1 MSLLKIYIALA
12 KKGFLPSPL
21 LGIMG
26 FALVLFINNPGLELV
41 VVMYPLVISLLITEK
56 EYNLL
61 FTLPMKTRDI
71 LKFKYINSYVQVIL
85 GFILGGVG
93 LAFKGELELGY
104 FIYRLSV
111 VIIELNILLFLN
123 SNRGLRNNKEDGALL
138 IPVLMMIIAI
148 VFYYLGIESD
158 KFNMVDKSIMYS
170 VGIVTAVFSCF
181 NSYKKSNAIVYGE
194 GEINYEEVS
203 KFRLLQLN
211 KWGFKSRYIN

>member
-26 FALVLFINNPGLELV
+26 FALVLFINNSGLELV
-41 VVMYPLVISLLITEK
+41 AVMFPLVIALLITEK

-61 FTLPMKTRDI
+61 FTLPMKTQDI
-71 LKFKYINSYVQVIL
+71 LKLKYINSYVQVIL

-93 LAFKGELELGY
+93 LAYKGELELGY
-104 FIYRLSV
+104 FIYKLSV

-123 SNRGLRNNKEDGALL
+123 SDRGLRNNKEDGALL
-138 IPVLMMIIAI
+138 IPALMVMIAI

-158 KFNMVDKSIMYS
+158 KFNIVDKSIMYS
-170 VGIVTAVFSCF
+170 AGIVIAVFSCF

-203 KFRLLQLN
+203 
-211 KWGFKSRYIN
+211 

>member
-12 KKGFLPSPL
+12 KKGFLPSSL
-21 LGIMG
+21 IGIMG

-41 VVMYPLVISLLITEK
+41 VVMFPLVISLLITEK

-61 FTLPMKTRDI
+61 FTLPMKTQDI
-71 LKFKYINSYVQVIL
+71 LKLKYINSYVQVIL

-104 FIYRLSV
+104 FIYKLSV

-123 SNRGLRNNKEDGALL
+123 SDRGLRNNKGDGALL
-138 IPVLMMIIAI
+138 IPALMVMIAI
-148 VFYYLGIESD
+148 VFYYIGIESD
-158 KFNMVDKSIMYS
+158 KFNILDKLIMYS

-203 KFRLLQLN
+203 
-211 KWGFKSRYIN
+211 

>member
-21 LGIMG
+21 LGMMG

-123 SNRGLRNNKEDGALL
+123 SNRGLRSNKEDGALL

-158 KFNMVDKSIMYS
+158 KFNMVDKLIMYS
-170 VGIVTAVFSCF
+170 VGMVIAVFSCF

-203 KFRLLQLN
+203 
-211 KWGFKSRYIN
+211 

>member
-1 MSLLKIYIALA
+1 MSLLKIYITLA

-41 VVMYPLVISLLITEK
+41 VVMFPLVIALLITEK

-61 FTLPMKTRDI
+61 FTLPMKTQDI
-71 LKFKYINSYVQVIL
+71 LKLKYINSYVQVIL

-93 LAFKGELELGY
+93 LAYKGELELGY
-104 FIYRLSV
+104 FIYKLSV

-123 SNRGLRNNKEDGALL
+123 SDWGLRNNKEDGALL
-138 IPVLMMIIAI
+138 IPALMVMIAI

-158 KFNMVDKSIMYS
+158 KFNIVDKSIMYS
-170 VGIVTAVFSCF
+170 AGIVIAVFSCF

-203 KFRLLQLN
+203 
-211 KWGFKSRYIN
+211 

>member
-1 MSLLKIYIALA
+1 MSLLKIYITLA

-26 FALVLFINNPGLELV
+26 FALVLFINNSGLELV
-41 VVMYPLVISLLITEK
+41 VVMFPLVIALLITEK

-61 FTLPMKTRDI
+61 FTLPMKTQDI
-71 LKFKYINSYVQVIL
+71 LKLKYINSYVQVIL

-93 LAFKGELELGY
+93 LAYKGELELGY
-104 FIYRLSV
+104 FIYKLSV

-123 SNRGLRNNKEDGALL
+123 SDRGLRNNKEDGALL
-138 IPVLMMIIAI
+138 IPALMVMIAI

-158 KFNMVDKSIMYS
+158 KFNIVDKSIMYS
-170 VGIVTAVFSCF
+170 AGIVIAVFSCF

-203 KFRLLQLN
+203 
-211 KWGFKSRYIN
+211 

>member
-1 MSLLKIYIALA
+1 MSLLKIYITLA

-203 KFRLLQLN
+203 
-211 KWGFKSRYIN
+211 

>member
-1 MSLLKIYIALA
+1 MSLLKIYIALT

-26 FALVLFINNPGLELV
+26 FVLVLFINNPGLELV
-41 VVMYPLVISLLITEK
+41 VVMFPLVISLLITEK

-61 FTLPMKTRDI
+61 FTLPMKTQDI
-71 LKFKYINSYVQVIL
+71 LKLKYINSYVQVIL

-93 LAFKGELELGY
+93 LAYKEELELGY
-104 FIYRLSV
+104 FIYKLSV

-123 SNRGLRNNKEDGALL
+123 SDRGLRNNKEDGALL
-138 IPVLMMIIAI
+138 IPALMVMMAI

-158 KFNMVDKSIMYS
+158 KFNILDKLIMYS

-181 NSYKKSNAIVYGE
+181 YSYKKSNAIVYGE

-203 KFRLLQLN
+203 
-211 KWGFKSRYIN
+211 

>member
-194 GEINYEEVS
+194 GEMNYEEVS
-203 KFRLLQLN
+203 
-211 KWGFKSRYIN
+211 

>member
-12 KKGFLPSPL
+12 KKGFLPSSL

-41 VVMYPLVISLLITEK
+41 VVMFPLVISLLITEK

-61 FTLPMKTRDI
+61 FTLPMKTQDI
-71 LKFKYINSYVQVIL
+71 LKLKYINSYVQVIL

-104 FIYRLSV
+104 FIYKLSV

-123 SNRGLRNNKEDGALL
+123 SDSGLRNNKEDGALL
-138 IPVLMMIIAI
+138 IPALMVIIAI

-158 KFNMVDKSIMYS
+158 KFNILDKLIMYS

-203 KFRLLQLN
+203 
-211 KWGFKSRYIN
+211 

>member
-12 KKGFLPSPL
+12 KKGFIPSPL

-203 KFRLLQLN
+203 
-211 KWGFKSRYIN
+211 

>member
-138 IPVLMMIIAI
+138 ITVLMMIIAI

-203 KFRLLQLN
+203 
-211 KWGFKSRYIN
+211 

>member
-21 LGIMG
+21 LGMMG

-123 SNRGLRNNKEDGALL
+123 SNRGLRSNKEDGALL

-158 KFNMVDKSIMYS
+158 KFNMVDKLIMYS
-170 VGIVTAVFSCF
+170 VGMVIAAFSCF

-203 KFRLLQLN
+203 
-211 KWGFKSRYIN
+211 

>member
-41 VVMYPLVISLLITEK
+41 VVMFPLVISLLITEK

-61 FTLPMKTRDI
+61 FTLPMKTQDI
-71 LKFKYINSYVQVIL
+71 LKLKYINSYVQVIL

-104 FIYRLSV
+104 FIYKLSV

-123 SNRGLRNNKEDGALL
+123 SDRGLRNNKEDGALL
-138 IPVLMMIIAI
+138 IPALMVMIAI
-148 VFYYLGIESD
+148 VFYYLGIERD
-158 KFNMVDKSIMYS
+158 KFNILDKLIMYS

-181 NSYKKSNAIVYGE
+181 YSYKKSNAIVYGE

-203 KFRLLQLN
+203 
-211 KWGFKSRYIN
+211 

>member
-71 LKFKYINSYVQVIL
+71 LKFKYINSYVRVIL

-203 KFRLLQLN
+203 
-211 KWGFKSRYIN
+211 

>member
-41 VVMYPLVISLLITEK
+41 VVMYPLVISLLNTEK

-111 VIIELNILLFLN
+111 VIIE
-123 SNRGLRNNKEDGALL
+123 
-138 IPVLMMIIAI
+138 
-148 VFYYLGIESD
+148 
-158 KFNMVDKSIMYS
+158 
-170 VGIVTAVFSCF
+170 
-181 NSYKKSNAIVYGE
+181 
-194 GEINYEEVS
+194 
-203 KFRLLQLN
+203 
-211 KWGFKSRYIN
+211 

>member
-158 KFNMVDKSIMYS
+158 KFNIVDKSIMYS

-203 KFRLLQLN
+203 
-211 KWGFKSRYIN
+211 

>member
-104 FIYRLSV
+104 FIYKLSV

-123 SNRGLRNNKEDGALL
+123 SDRGLRNNKEDGALL
-138 IPVLMMIIAI
+138 IPALMVMMAI

-203 KFRLLQLN
+203 
-211 KWGFKSRYIN
+211 

>member
-1 MSLLKIYIALA
+1 MSLLKIYIALV

-85 GFILGGVG
+85 GFILGRVG

-158 KFNMVDKSIMYS
+158 KFNMVNKSIMYS

-203 KFRLLQLN
+203 
-211 KWGFKSRYIN
+211 

>member
-1 MSLLKIYIALA
+1 MSLLKIYIVLA

-41 VVMYPLVISLLITEK
+41 VVMFPLVIALLITEK

-71 LKFKYINSYVQVIL
+71 LKLKYINSYVQVIL
-85 GFILGGVG
+85 GFILGGLG

-158 KFNMVDKSIMYS
+158 KFNIVDKSIMYS

-203 KFRLLQLN
+203 
-211 KWGFKSRYIN
+211 

>member
-1 MSLLKIYIALA
+1 MSLLKIYIALV

-123 SNRGLRNNKEDGALL
+123 SNRGLRNNKEDGSLL

-158 KFNMVDKSIMYS
+158 KFNMVNKSIMYS
-170 VGIVTAVFSCF
+170 VAIVTAVFSCF

-203 KFRLLQLN
+203 
-211 KWGFKSRYIN
+211 

>member
-41 VVMYPLVISLLITEK
+41 VVMFPLVISLLITEK

-123 SNRGLRNNKEDGALL
+123 SNRGLRSNKEDGALL

-203 KFRLLQLN
+203 
-211 KWGFKSRYIN
+211 

>member
-71 LKFKYINSYVQVIL
+71 FKFKYINSYVQVIL

-93 LAFKGELELGY
+93 LAYKGELELGY

-158 KFNMVDKSIMYS
+158 KFNIVDKSIMYS
-170 VGIVTAVFSCF
+170 VGILTAVFSCF

-203 KFRLLQLN
+203 
-211 KWGFKSRYIN
+211 

>member
-12 KKGFLPSPL
+12 KKGFLPSSL

-41 VVMYPLVISLLITEK
+41 VVMFPLVISLLITEK

-61 FTLPMKTRDI
+61 FTLPMKTQDI
-71 LKFKYINSYVQVIL
+71 LKLKYINSYVQVIL

-104 FIYRLSV
+104 FIYKLSV

-123 SNRGLRNNKEDGALL
+123 SDRGLRNNKEDGALL
-138 IPVLMMIIAI
+138 IPALMVIIAI

-158 KFNMVDKSIMYS
+158 KFNILDKLIMYS

-203 KFRLLQLN
+203 
-211 KWGFKSRYIN
+211 

>member
-26 FALVLFINNPGLELV
+26 FALVLFINNSGLELV
-41 VVMYPLVISLLITEK
+41 VVMFPLVIALLITEK

-61 FTLPMKTRDI
+61 FTLPMKTQDI
-71 LKFKYINSYVQVIL
+71 LKLKYINSYVQVIL

-93 LAFKGELELGY
+93 LAYKGELELGY
-104 FIYRLSV
+104 FIYKLSV

-123 SNRGLRNNKEDGALL
+123 SDRGLRNNKEDGALL
-138 IPVLMMIIAI
+138 IPALMVMIAI

-158 KFNMVDKSIMYS
+158 KFNIVDKSIMYS
-170 VGIVTAVFSCF
+170 AGIVIAVFSCF

-203 KFRLLQLN
+203 
-211 KWGFKSRYIN
+211 

>member
-1 MSLLKIYIALA
+1 MSLLKIYITLA

-26 FALVLFINNPGLELV
+26 FALVLFINNSGLELV
-41 VVMYPLVISLLITEK
+41 VVMFPLVIALLITEK

-61 FTLPMKTRDI
+61 FTLPMKTQDI
-71 LKFKYINSYVQVIL
+71 LKLKYINSYVQVIL

-93 LAFKGELELGY
+93 LAYKGELELGY
-104 FIYRLSV
+104 FIYKLSV

-123 SNRGLRNNKEDGALL
+123 SDRGLRNNKEDGALL
-138 IPVLMMIIAI
+138 IPALMVMIAI

-158 KFNMVDKSIMYS
+158 KFNIVDKSIMYS

-203 KFRLLQLN
+203 
-211 KWGFKSRYIN
+211 

>member
-1 MSLLKIYIALA
+1 MSLLKIYITLA

-41 VVMYPLVISLLITEK
+41 VVMFPLVIALLITEK

-61 FTLPMKTRDI
+61 FTLPMKTQDI
-71 LKFKYINSYVQVIL
+71 LKLKYINSYVQVIL

-93 LAFKGELELGY
+93 LAYKGELELGY
-104 FIYRLSV
+104 FIYKLSV

-123 SNRGLRNNKEDGALL
+123 SDRGLRNNKEDGELL
-138 IPVLMMIIAI
+138 IPALMVMIAI

-158 KFNMVDKSIMYS
+158 KFNIVDKSIMYS
-170 VGIVTAVFSCF
+170 AGIVIAVFSCF

-203 KFRLLQLN
+203 
-211 KWGFKSRYIN
+211 

>member
-1 MSLLKIYIALA
+1 VSLLKIYITLA

-26 FALVLFINNPGLELV
+26 FALVLFINNSGLELV
-41 VVMYPLVISLLITEK
+41 VVMFPLVIALLITEK

-61 FTLPMKTRDI
+61 FTLPMKTQDI
-71 LKFKYINSYVQVIL
+71 LKLKYINSYVQVIL

-93 LAFKGELELGY
+93 LAYKGELELGY
-104 FIYRLSV
+104 FIYKLSV

-123 SNRGLRNNKEDGALL
+123 SDRGLRNNKEDGALL
-138 IPVLMMIIAI
+138 IPALMVMIAI

-158 KFNMVDKSIMYS
+158 KFNIVDKSIMYS
-170 VGIVTAVFSCF
+170 AGIVIAVFSCF

-203 KFRLLQLN
+203 
-211 KWGFKSRYIN
+211 

>member
-1 MSLLKIYIALA
+1 MSLLKIYIALT

-26 FALVLFINNPGLELV
+26 FVLVLFINNPGLELV
-41 VVMYPLVISLLITEK
+41 VVMFPLVISLLITEK

-61 FTLPMKTRDI
+61 FTLPMKTQDI
-71 LKFKYINSYVQVIL
+71 LKLKYINSYVQVIL

-93 LAFKGELELGY
+93 LAYKEELELGY
-104 FIYRLSV
+104 FIYKLSV

-123 SNRGLRNNKEDGALL
+123 SDRGLRNNKEDGALL
-138 IPVLMMIIAI
+138 IPALMVMMAI

-158 KFNMVDKSIMYS
+158 KFNILDKLIMYS

-181 NSYKKSNAIVYGE
+181 YSYKKSNAIVYGE
-194 GEINYEEVS
+194 G
-203 KFRLLQLN
+203 K
-211 KWGFKSRYIN
+211 

>member
-41 VVMYPLVISLLITEK
+41 VVMFPLVIALLITEK

-61 FTLPMKTRDI
+61 FTLPMKTQDI
-71 LKFKYINSYVQVIL
+71 LKLKYINSYVQVIL

-93 LAFKGELELGY
+93 LAYKGELELGY
-104 FIYRLSV
+104 FIYKLSV

-123 SNRGLRNNKEDGALL
+123 SDRGLRNNKEDGALL
-138 IPVLMMIIAI
+138 IPALMVMIAI

-158 KFNMVDKSIMYS
+158 KFNILDKLIMYS
-170 VGIVTAVFSCF
+170 AGIVIAVFSCF

-203 KFRLLQLN
+203 
-211 KWGFKSRYIN
+211 

>member
-1 MSLLKIYIALA
+1 MSLLKIYITLA

-61 FTLPMKTRDI
+61 FTLPMKTQDI
-71 LKFKYINSYVQVIL
+71 LKLKYINSYVQVIL

-93 LAFKGELELGY
+93 LAYKGELELGY
-104 FIYRLSV
+104 FIYKLSV

-123 SNRGLRNNKEDGALL
+123 SDRGLRNNKEDGALL
-138 IPVLMMIIAI
+138 IPALMVMIAI

-158 KFNMVDKSIMYS
+158 KFNIVDKSIMYS
-170 VGIVTAVFSCF
+170 AGIVIAVFSCF

-203 KFRLLQLN
+203 
-211 KWGFKSRYIN
+211 

>member
-1 MSLLKIYIALA
+1 MSLLKIYITLA

-26 FALVLFINNPGLELV
+26 FALVLFINNSGLELV
-41 VVMYPLVISLLITEK
+41 VVMFPLVIALLITEK

-61 FTLPMKTRDI
+61 FTLPMKTQDI
-71 LKFKYINSYVQVIL
+71 LKLKYINSYVQVIL

-93 LAFKGELELGY
+93 LAYKGELELGY
-104 FIYRLSV
+104 FIYKLSV

-123 SNRGLRNNKEDGALL
+123 SDRGLRNNKEDGALL
-138 IPVLMMIIAI
+138 IPALMVMIAI

-158 KFNMVDKSIMYS
+158 KFNIVDKSIMYS
-170 VGIVTAVFSCF
+170 AGIVIAVFSCF

-194 GEINYEEVS
+194 GEINYKEVS
-203 KFRLLQLN
+203 
-211 KWGFKSRYIN
+211 

>member
-1 MSLLKIYIALA
+1 MSLLKIYITLA

-41 VVMYPLVISLLITEK
+41 VVMFPLVIALLITEK

-61 FTLPMKTRDI
+61 FTLPMKTQDI
-71 LKFKYINSYVQVIL
+71 LKLKYINSYVQVIL

-93 LAFKGELELGY
+93 LAYKGELELGY
-104 FIYRLSV
+104 FIYKLSV

-123 SNRGLRNNKEDGALL
+123 SDRGLRNNKEDGALL
-138 IPVLMMIIAI
+138 IPALMVMIAI

-158 KFNMVDKSIMYS
+158 KFNIVDKSIMYS
-170 VGIVTAVFSCF
+170 AGIVIAVFSCF
-181 NSYKKSNAIVYGE
+181 NSYKKSNDIVYGE

-203 KFRLLQLN
+203 
-211 KWGFKSRYIN
+211 

>member
-181 NSYKKSNAIVYGE
+181 NSYKKSNAIVY
-194 GEINYEEVS
+194 
-203 KFRLLQLN
+203 
-211 KWGFKSRYIN
+211 

>member
-41 VVMYPLVISLLITEK
+41 VVMYTLVISLLITEK

-71 LKFKYINSYVQVIL
+71 FKFKYINSYVQVIL

-93 LAFKGELELGY
+93 LAYKGELELGY

-158 KFNMVDKSIMYS
+158 KFNIVDKSIMYS

-203 KFRLLQLN
+203 
-211 KWGFKSRYIN
+211 

>member
-123 SNRGLRNNKEDGALL
+123 SDRGLRNNKEDGALL

-203 KFRLLQLN
+203 
-211 KWGFKSRYIN
+211 

>member
-181 NSYKKSNAIVYGE
+181 NSYKKSNAIFYGE

-203 KFRLLQLN
+203 
-211 KWGFKSRYIN
+211 

>member
-71 LKFKYINSYVQVIL
+71 FKFKYINSYVQVIL

-93 LAFKGELELGY
+93 LAYKGELELGY

-158 KFNMVDKSIMYS
+158 KFNILDKLIMYS

-203 KFRLLQLN
+203 
-211 KWGFKSRYIN
+211 

>member
-1 MSLLKIYIALA
+1 MSLLKIYITLA

-41 VVMYPLVISLLITEK
+41 VVMFPLVIALLITEK

-61 FTLPMKTRDI
+61 FTLPMKTQDI
-71 LKFKYINSYVQVIL
+71 LKLKYINSYVQVIL

-93 LAFKGELELGY
+93 LAYKGELELGY

-138 IPVLMMIIAI
+138 IPALMVMIAI

-158 KFNMVDKSIMYS
+158 KFNIVDKSIMYS
-170 VGIVTAVFSCF
+170 AGIVIAVFSCF

-203 KFRLLQLN
+203 
-211 KWGFKSRYIN
+211 

>member
-71 LKFKYINSYVQVIL
+71 FKFKYINSYVQVIL
-85 GFILGGVG
+85 GFILGGLG

-203 KFRLLQLN
+203 
-211 KWGFKSRYIN
+211 